1 MPSVGKNLDNIPEG
15 TCVCSSCNARKDN
28 VEFSW
33 YANRFTKDGYRL
45 RVNTYC
51 DTCSTRIS
59 KELANVKKT
68 ILKNHP
74 RPAYGEKCAICTK
87 PVYKNKASVPDGVDG
102 TWGWQCD
109 HDHDTGEFRGW
120 LCKKCNT
127 GMGALGDN
135 LESLLRAV
143 QYLAKQ
149 DDLEFFTIF
158 NGGKNKTTSKVNK
171 DYLKRGN

>member
-1 MPSVGKNLDNIPEG
+1 MPTKNLENIPQG
-15 TCVCSSCNARKDN
+15 TCVCSACNTKKDN
-28 VEFSW
+28 VEFQW

-51 DTCSTRIS
+51 GACSTRIS
-59 KELANVKKT
+59 KELSAIKRQVKQQ
-68 ILKNHP
+68 HP
-74 RPAYGEKCAICTK
+74 QPQYGEPCAICDK
-87 PVYKNKASVPDGVDG
+87 PVYKNKAAVPEGVDG

-109 HDHDTGEFRGW
+109 HDHDTKEFRGW

-127 GMGALGDN
+127 GMGALGDD

-149 DDLEFFTIF
+149 DDLEFYTVW
-158 NGGKNKTTSKVNK
+158 NGGKKKIASKVNK
-171 DYLKRGN
+171 EYLK

>member
-1 MPSVGKNLDNIPEG
+1 MAKKLDNIPQG
-15 TCVCSSCNARKDN
+15 TCVCSSCNTRKDN

-59 KELANVKKT
+59 KELSNVKKA

-87 PVYKNKASVPDGVDG
+87 PVYKNKASVPDGIDG

-135 LESLLRAV
+135 LESMLRAV

-158 NGGKNKTTSKVNK
+158 NGGKTKTTSKVNK
-171 DYLKRGN
+171 DYLK

>member
-1 MPSVGKNLDNIPEG
+1 MGKNLDNIPLG
-15 TCVCSSCNARKDN
+15 TCVCSSCKTRKSNA
-28 VEFSW
+28 EFQW
-33 YANRFTKDGYRL
+33 YTNRFTKDGYRL

-51 DTCSTRIS
+51 NTCSSRIS
-59 KELANVKKT
+59 KELNAIKRQ
-68 ILKNHP
+68 IQQNHP
-74 RPAYGEKCAICTK
+74 QPGYGECCAICNK
-87 PVYKNKASVPDGVDG
+87 QVYKNKAEVPEGVDG

-109 HDHDTGEFRGW
+109 HDHETGEFRGW

-149 DDLEFFTIF
+149 DDMEIYTVW
-158 NGGKNKTTSKVNK
+158 NGGRNKFASKVNK
-171 DYLKRGN
+171 EYLK

>member
-1 MPSVGKNLDNIPEG
+1 MKKKNLDKIPEG
-15 TCVCSSCNARKDN
+15 TCVCSKCGERKSN
-28 VEFSW
+28 IQFSW

-45 RVNTYC
+45 RVNTICDYC
-51 DTCSTRIS
+51 SSRTA
-59 KELANVKKT
+59 KELAAIKKS
-68 ILKNHP
+68 IAIKHP
-74 RPAYGEKCAICTK
+74 RPAYGDHCAICDK

-127 GMGALGDN
+127 GMGALGDD
-135 LESLLRAV
+135 LESMLRAV

-149 DDLEFFTIF
+149 DDLEFYTVW
-158 NGGKNKTTSKVNK
+158 NGGKNRIASKVNK
-171 DYLKRGN
+171 EYLKRGE

>member
-1 MPSVGKNLDNIPEG
+1 MATKNLDNIPQG
-15 TCVCSSCNARKDN
+15 TCICSSCNMRKDN
-28 VEFSW
+28 VEFQW

-51 DTCSTRIS
+51 STCSTRIS
-59 KELANVKKT
+59 KELSNVKKT
-68 ILKNHP
+68 ILKQHP
-74 RPAYGEKCAICTK
+74 QPAYGDPCAICNK
-87 PVYKNKASVPDGVDG
+87 PVYKNKASVPDGIDG

-135 LESLLRAV
+135 LESVLRAV

-149 DDLEFFTIF
+149 DDLEFYSIW
-158 NGGKNKTTSKVNK
+158 NGGRSRIATKVNK
-171 DYLKRGN
+171 EYLK

>member
-1 MPSVGKNLDNIPEG
+1 MAKNLDNIPQG
-15 TCVCSSCNARKDN
+15 TCVCSSCNTRKDN

-59 KELANVKKT
+59 KELSNVKKA

-87 PVYKNKASVPDGVDG
+87 PVYKNKASVPDGIDG

-135 LESLLRAV
+135 LESMLRAV

-158 NGGKNKTTSKVNK
+158 NGGKTKTTSKVNK
-171 DYLKRGN
+171 DYLK